1 MLHWL
6 FLAVGCGHHHPLVL
20 TDQLHYYITYTSDCV
35 RYGPQKTTLAN
46 VDLKVNYC
54 SCLLA
59 PTSHTCVKCCS
70 SPQNIFREFISPPE
84 VDLVINVTLVYI
96 LIIAMSTSATADTAI
111 LCKLPIAVKIFNLV
125 YILCCPQFTCSFLLR
140 LSFLSL
146 SRLIRFPLPSS
157 VSLCIPENLSRGHS
171 KCYRCIL
178 YGLRY

>member
-1 MLHWL
+1 MVPKKLHWPTL
-6 FLAVGCGHHHPLVL
+6 IWKWTTVVVYWHPQAIPAWNAVLHH
-20 TDQLHYYITYTSDCV
+20 
-35 RYGPQKTTLAN
+35 KTFSET
-46 VDLKVNYC
+46 
-54 SCLLA
+54 
-59 PTSHTCVKCCS
+59 
-70 SPQNIFREFISPPE
+70 PPE
-84 VDLVINVTLVYI
+84 VDLAINVTLVYI

-111 LCKLPIAVKIFNLV
+111 LCKLHIAVKIFNLV

-178 YGLRY
+178 YGLRYWSQFCTDEVEIPYLWTAMHTLKYCNLLYN